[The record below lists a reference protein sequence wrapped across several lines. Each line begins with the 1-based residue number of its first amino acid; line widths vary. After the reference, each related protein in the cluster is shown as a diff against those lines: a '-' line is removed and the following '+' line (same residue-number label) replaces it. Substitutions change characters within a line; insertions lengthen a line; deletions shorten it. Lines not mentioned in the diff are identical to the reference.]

1 MTNICRLCL
10 DLGELVAQ
18 LSLYTHTIYSLSW
31 SWLNTPHT
39 RHSTGPTLCC
49 HIEHDQ
55 KVNPIARAQLDKTGS
70 YLFLKKLPTL
80 LTFDEANVQA
90 VSKLLEFQGSM
101 TGIGVDQGRC
111 RADCCMVIA
120 D

>member
-1 MTNICRLCL
+1 MTKMMTNDNLVNIKDGPPYTP
-10 DLGELVAQ
+10 DLEKPVL
-18 LSLYTHTIYSLSW
+18 L
-31 SWLNTPHT
+31 
-39 RHSTGPTLCC
+39 
-49 HIEHDQ
+49 
-55 KVNPIARAQLDKTGS
+55 NPIARAQLDKTGS

-90 VSKLLEFQGSM
+90 VSKLLKSQGIM
-101 TGIGVDQGRC
+101 TGIGVDQGRY